1 MLIKVRFKPLFG
13 NSVSFSNKKTKR
25 KFCLNAK
32 KVRMWSFVLRQH
44 VKIKASV
51 RFFRLIA
58 KYGGLDFFV
67 VNYKR
72 LPKQFVK
79 LKRIMLASLIGC
91 V

>member
-1 MLIKVRFKPLFG
+1 M
-13 NSVSFSNKKTKR
+13 
-25 KFCLNAK
+25 
-32 KVRMWSFVLRQH
+32 RQH

-51 RFFRLIA
+51 RFFRLMA

-72 LPKQFVK
+72 LPKQFAK